1 MSDSSE
7 DPKPKPRPLELEAHV
22 LAYLG
27 DFLTTFE
34 ESIRRIALSTLKHA
48 AQSPGDQ

>member
-1 MSDSSE
+1 MPEEEDS
-7 DPKPKPRPLELEAHV
+7 KPKSRHLELEAHV

-34 ESIRRIALSTLKHA
+34 ESIQRIALNTLKHPSP
-48 AQSPGDQ
+48 SPGDQ